1 MSLTDVAGVRA
12 SVGAPARATNAKR
25 RVLERVDG
33 KMAQENLDEFFLD
46 EDEGVF
52 DPLADDF
59 EPAQDGVD
67 PD

>member
-1 MSLTDVAGVRA
+1 
-12 SVGAPARATNAKR
+12 
-25 RVLERVDG
+25 
-33 KMAQENLDEFFLD
+33 MAQENLDEFFLD